1 MKVKSLS
8 HVLTLCDPM
17 DCIPGSSV
25 HGILQAKILGCH
37 FLLQEIFPTQGL
49 NLVAEVDLN
58 LEPLL
63 LRLCH
68 ENEIWWL
75 PTVVHHQ

>member
-1 MKVKSLS
+1 MGFSRQEDGV
-8 HVLTLCDPM
+8 
-17 DCIPGSSV
+17 
-25 HGILQAKILGCH
+25 GCH

-49 NLVAEVDLN
+49 NLMAEVDLN

-68 ENEIWWL
+68 EKDLVIAYSSASSVTQSLQSLSLFLHMTWF
-75 PTVVHHQ
+75 